1 MPPCTDGVYIVSK
14 LWACVGVSDERERMC
29 VYACKCVCMCVK
41 EREHAHT
48 CMGGCAHYFVSGA
61 CVCVSLCASTD
72 GNFA

>member
-41 EREHAHT
+41 ERERA
-48 CMGGCAHYFVSGA
+48 CAYMHGWMCTLLCEW
-61 CVCVSLCASTD
+61 CVCLC
-72 GNFA
+72 